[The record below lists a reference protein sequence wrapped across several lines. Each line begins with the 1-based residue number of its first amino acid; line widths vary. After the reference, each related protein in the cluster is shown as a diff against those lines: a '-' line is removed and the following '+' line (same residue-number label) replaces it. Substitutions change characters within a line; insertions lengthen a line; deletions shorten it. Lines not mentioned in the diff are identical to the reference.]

1 MTALFRELRRN
12 PLLWLVAPVPVV
24 SAPRLR
30 RLRAVNRP
38 GFFGGLNL
46 REDGAD
52 VERNPIL
59 PGIA

>member
-1 MTALFRELRRN
+1 M
-12 PLLWLVAPVPVV
+12 
-24 SAPRLR
+24 
-30 RLRAVNRP
+30 NRP

-46 REDGAD
+46 REDGAH